1 MLVGGG
7 DGTVGMLVVL
17 QYHVIPYHCTFVH
30 VHGDIDREH
39 DHVLI

>member
-17 QYHVIPYHCTFVH
+17 QYHIIVHLYMYMVI
-30 VHGDIDREH
+30 
-39 DHVLI
+39 LIESMIMC

>member
-17 QYHVIPYHCTFVH
+17 QYHVIPYHCMY

-39 DHVLI
+39 DHVLIYM